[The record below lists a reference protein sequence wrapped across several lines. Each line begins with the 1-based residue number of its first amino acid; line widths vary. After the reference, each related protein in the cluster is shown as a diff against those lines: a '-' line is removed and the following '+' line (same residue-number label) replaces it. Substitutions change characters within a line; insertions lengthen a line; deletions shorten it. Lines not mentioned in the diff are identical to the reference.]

1 MGNQANSS
9 ALALTLDVDWAPDFM
24 IDFVADILIE
34 HRVRATWY
42 ITHESPSLA
51 RLRAHRELFE
61 LGIHPNFFSGSTH
74 GESPTAVLGHCM
86 EIVPEAVSVRTH
98 GLLQSTAL
106 LGQIMKHTPVRTD
119 ASLFLP
125 HAPDLTPVE
134 YWWEQRTLLR
144 VPYFWE
150 DDFEMERVAP
160 CWKLAPLLDSG
171 SGLKVLDFHPVHVYL
186 NSRTMGPYHALK
198 ERAPRLP
205 DITAKGVAEFI
216 RDEAG
221 TRTLF
226 IELAK
231 HLNETGESLLM
242 RDIHRRWQ
250 QRHESHQGLEG
261 SPE

>member
-61 LGIHPNFFSGSTH
+61 LGIHPNFFPGSTH
-74 GESPTAVLGHCM
+74 GESPTAVLRHCM
-86 EIVPEAVSVRTH
+86 ELVPEAVSVRTH

-106 LGQIMKHTPVRTD
+106 LEQVMKQTPVKTD
-119 ASLFLP
+119 CSLFLP
-125 HAPDLTPVE
+125 HAPELSLVE
-134 YWWEQRTLLR
+134 YQWAQRTLLR

-150 DDFEMERVAP
+150 DDFEMERAAP
-160 CWKLAPLLDSG
+160 CWKLAPLLDMG
-171 SGLKVLDFHPVHVYL
+171 SGLKVFDFHPVYL
-186 NSRTMGPYHALK
+186 NSRTMVPYHALK

-231 HLNETGESLLM
+231 HLNATGKSLLM

-250 QRHESHQGLEG
+250 QQRENQQAIKGGAE
-261 SPE
+261 